1 MELKLQAMNR
11 KESPEMHP
19 VEFAPV
25 ETENAPMIDPNMSM
39 FEKFIKFAGPGFL
52 ISIACLDPGNLS
64 GDIAI
69 AQQTRFEL
77 YWVLVM
83 AHVMA
88 YIYQSIALTVGSFQ
102 SLSSDDKQ

>member
-1 MELKLQAMNR
+1 MQMLATKDKDDPPMQPTELANSEKD
-11 KESPEMHP
+11 EEIEM
-19 VEFAPV
+19 
-25 ETENAPMIDPNMSM
+25 TPNMSL
-39 FEKFIKFAGPGFL
+39 FTKFLKFAGPGFL

-77 YWVLVM
+77 YWVLVL

-88 YIYQSIALTVGSFQ
+88 YVYQSISLTVGRYRSP
-102 SLSSDDKQ
+102 SSDDKQ